1 MGNMMDPY
9 NIINF
14 MLGNYKMQ
22 KALGH
27 GCYGYV
33 FKCVKCDTKEAVAV
47 KILRKRGENLSKIRE
62 VLILE
67 KLRCLDPD
75 KVRIVRCHE
84 WFHRM
89 DWTFMVFEILEMS
102 LHEHM
107 CQRQWAPIPLHGI
120 RIIIKDVARALKALK
135 GIGLIH
141 TDLKLDNIML
151 VDHHRQP
158 FRVKVIDF
166 GLTLERSEAEL
177 GLVVQPLWYRSP
189 EVILG
194 SSFNEAIDIWSLG
207 SVMAHMLLASSL
219 FPGRQEYDVLRFMI
233 DLLGEPP
240 KRLLDE
246 GIHTE
251 NFYYGIRKFFLT
263 IRWTLKL
270 TLYEENSAE
279 AAERSACVELL
290 KMMLQMDPR
299 NRITPCEI
307 LKHPFI
313 KMRYLTTNNSSQ
325 TSCIREPGV
334 IRALP
339 ANKTTQRDGATQLN
353 KTICLQ
359 TLQDMLANF
368 QQAKDDRD
376 LILESVTEHDL
387 CHDSGLESI
396 TDSATD
402 MLPFVDYANIIIP
415 VVPPNSCVE
424 TPAPVILNSS
434 VVSDLKKKKK
444 GFFSALRW
452 KLYCSCLSDDDE
464 E

>member
-1 MGNMMDPY
+1 
-9 NIINF
+9 
-14 MLGNYKMQ
+14 
-22 KALGH
+22 
-27 GCYGYV
+27 
-33 FKCVKCDTKEAVAV
+33 
-47 KILRKRGENLSKIRE
+47 
-62 VLILE
+62 
-67 KLRCLDPD
+67 
-75 KVRIVRCHE
+75 
-84 WFHRM
+84 
-89 DWTFMVFEILEMS
+89 
-102 LHEHM
+102 
-107 CQRQWAPIPLHGI
+107 
-120 RIIIKDVARALKALK
+120 
-135 GIGLIH
+135 
-141 TDLKLDNIML
+141 
-151 VDHHRQP
+151 
-158 FRVKVIDF
+158 
-166 GLTLERSEAEL
+166 
-177 GLVVQPLWYRSP
+177 
-189 EVILG
+189 
-194 SSFNEAIDIWSLG
+194 
-207 SVMAHMLLASSL
+207 MAHMLLASSL

-279 AAERSACVELL
+279 AAERSTCVELL

-313 KMRYLTTNNSSQ
+313 KMRYLTTNNSSHKGTAVAEPSRGRALTNTKCTAEIRADYR